1 MLIGWLQTLFFKH
14 INYMSKNSEL
24 SLEKMANWS
33 FILTAKKGTD
43 ASLFAETQVPVQRE
57 NQENLFVVLWTNR
70 K

>member
-33 FILTAKKGTD
+33 FMLTAKKGTD
-43 ASLFAETQVPVQRE
+43 ASLFAETQVPVQ
-57 NQENLFVVLWTNR
+57 
-70 K
+70 